1 MVRVET
7 GMTTDGQI
15 EVSGPDVREGM
26 KVGVAKS

>member
-7 GMTTDGQI
+7 GMTADGLI
-15 EVSGPDVREGM
+15 EVSGPELREGM